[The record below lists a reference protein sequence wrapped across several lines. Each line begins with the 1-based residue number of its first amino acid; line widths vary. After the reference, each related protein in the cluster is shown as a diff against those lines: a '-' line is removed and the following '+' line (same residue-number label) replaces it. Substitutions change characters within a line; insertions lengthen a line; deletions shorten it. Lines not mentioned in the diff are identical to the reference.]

1 MARSED
7 NASMRRQRQRARR
20 LAGEASGFD
29 DKRLYSD
36 ILAAQQGLVSQGQKI
51 GREAQQA
58 ALAAGAI
65 EGDKL
70 FRARGLNRGTEEVLR
85 GAMSAGSA
93 QALGEAEAKRE
104 ADLLKQAQGIG
115 TQMVEREAAKASRRA
130 EKKARRAGEA
140 GTFASM
146 LGSLGGLASGAGS
159 ILPGLIPAVAA
170 MPGPMG
176 ALPGIAATAAG
187 GPAALP
193 LAIGGLIASGIGAAA
208 GAGAQNERSKADK
221 ELAAIS
227 KKASEFEGPSTQGI
241 ENVLSAGP
249 GYEGFQS
256 SFLGGQGSRR
266 PRRIAQESS
275 PYEGYLDS
283 LYSNI

>member
-1 MARSED
+1 MAFERSD
-7 NASMRRQRQRARR
+7 RFDSMRRRAGLQDR
-20 LAGEASGFD
+20 ASGFD

-115 TQMVEREAAKASRRA
+115 TQMVEKEAAKASRRA

-146 LGSLGGLASGAGS
+146 LGSLGGLA
-159 ILPGLIPAVAA
+159 
-170 MPGPMG
+170 MG
-176 ALPGIAATAAG
+176 ASAIPGVGA
-187 GPAALP
+187 AALP
-193 LAIGGLIASGIGAAA
+193 LAIGGLISGGIGAAG
-208 GAGAQNERSKADK
+208 GAGAQSERAKADK

-241 ENVLSAGP
+241 ESVLSAGP

-266 PRRIAQESS
+266 PRRIAEESS
-275 PYEGYLDS
+275 PYQGYLDS